1 MTFMTLLQRIE
12 LERGKREP
20 GEITELNLDNSK
32 SVDIEGLT
40 DEYSA
45 LEVLSMMN
53 VGLQNLAGLPCLSSL
68 KNLELSNNLISG
80 GLDALLKCPNIEQLN
95 LSSNKIESMDVLMP
109 LAKLS
114 ELKSLDL
121 GNCPVTATENYR
133 KKAFAMIP
141 SLKYLDGL
149 DENNEEEVFGG
160 DFLNGGLD
168 EEADGVDEA
177 DEEDDEGSDE
187 DDECDDEIGIEALQ
201 QSGELE
207 DDEDDYAPG
216 EDEEAELDDYDDVDD
231 EDEEDVEED
240 NGANLSAAN
249 VSGPRR
255 PGTKRRHEDTQD
267 AKNGGNV
274 EHCGTKHKHT
284 EDPVETHTENGS
296 TVDE

>member
-1 MTFMTLLQRIE
+1 MTYMTLLQRIE

-40 DEYSA
+40 DEYSS

-53 VGLQNLAGLPCLSSL
+53 VGLQSLAGLPSLASL
-68 KNLELSNNLISG
+68 KTLELSNNLISG

-95 LSSNKIESMDVLMP
+95 LSSNKIESMDVLIP

-121 GNCPVTATENYR
+121 GNCPVTTTENYR

-149 DENNEEEVFGG
+149 DENNEEEVFGN

-187 DDECDDEIGIEALQ
+187 EDECDDEIGIEALQ

-231 EDEEDVEED
+231 EDDDEVEED

-255 PGTKRRHEDTQD
+255 PGTKRRHDDIQD
-267 AKNGGNV
+267 GKNGDKA
-274 EHCGTKHKHT
+274 EHCGTKHKHV
-284 EDPVETHTENGS
+284 EDRVETHVENGS
-296 TVDE
+296 TADD

>member
-1 MTFMTLLQRIE
+1 MTYLTLLQRIE

-32 SVDIEGLT
+32 SVDVEGLT
-40 DEYSA
+40 DEYSS
-45 LEVLSMMN
+45 LEVLSMVN
-53 VGLQNLAGLPCLSSL
+53 VGLQNLTGLPSLTSL
-68 KNLELSNNLISG
+68 KTLS
-80 GLDALLKCPNIEQLN
+80 CLN
-95 LSSNKIESMDVLMP
+95 LRV
-109 LAKLS
+109 
-114 ELKSLDL
+114 LDL
-121 GNCPVTATENYR
+121 GNCPVTSTENYR

-149 DENNEEEVFGG
+149 DENNEEEVFGS
-160 DFLNGGLD
+160 DFINGD

-177 DEEDDEGSDE
+177 DEEDDEESEE

-216 EDEEAELDDYDDVDD
+216 EGEEAELDDYEDVDD
-231 EDEEDVEED
+231 EDEDEVEED
-240 NGANLSAAN
+240 SGANLSAAN

-267 AKNGGNV
+267 AKNGDNG

-284 EDPVETHTENGS
+284 EDHVEAHVENGS
-296 TVDE
+296 TANE

>member
-1 MTFMTLLQRIE
+1 MTYMTLVQRIE

-40 DEYSA
+40 DEYSS

-53 VGLQNLAGLPCLSSL
+53 VGLQNLTGLPCLTSL
-68 KNLELSNNLISG
+68 KTLELSNNLISG

-95 LSSNKIESMDVLMP
+95 LNSNKIESMEALVP

-114 ELKSLDL
+114 ELRSLDL
-121 GNCPVTATENYR
+121 GNCPVTTTENYR
-133 KKAFAMIP
+133 KKTFAMIP

-149 DENNEEEVFGG
+149 DENNEEEVFAGE
-160 DFLNGGLD
+160 FVNGGSD
-168 EEADGVDEA
+168 EDGVDEA

-187 DDECDDEIGIEALQ
+187 DDEGEDDEIGIEALQ

-207 DDEDDYAPG
+207 DDEEDYAPG
-216 EDEEAELDDYDDVDD
+216 EDEEDEYDDVDE

-255 PGTKRRHEDTQD
+255 PGCKRRHEDDQE
-267 AKNGGNV
+267 AENGNNG

-284 EDPVETHTENGS
+284 EESAETHVENGS
-296 TVDE
+296 TVDQ

>member
-1 MTFMTLLQRIE
+1 MTYMTLLQRIE

-40 DEYSA
+40 DEYSS

-53 VGLQNLAGLPCLSSL
+53 VGLQSLAGLPCLTSL

-95 LSSNKIESMDVLMP
+95 LSSNKIESMDVLIP

-149 DENNEEEVFGG
+149 DENNEEEVFGN
-160 DFLNGGLD
+160 DFMNGGLD

-187 DDECDDEIGIEALQ
+187 EDECDDEIGIEALQ

-231 EDEEDVEED
+231 EDEDEVEED

-255 PGTKRRHEDTQD
+255 PGTKRRHDDIQD
-267 AKNGGNV
+267 GKNGDNA
-274 EHCGTKHKHT
+274 EHCGTKHKHV
-284 EDPVETHTENGS
+284 EDRVETHVENGS
-296 TVDE
+296 TADD

>member
-1 MTFMTLLQRIE
+1 MTLLQRIE

-40 DEYSA
+40 DEYSS

-53 VGLQNLAGLPCLSSL
+53 VGLQSLAGLPCLAGL
-68 KNLELSNNLISG
+68 KTLELSNNLISG

-95 LSSNKIESMDVLMP
+95 LSSNKIESMDVLIP

-121 GNCPVTATENYR
+121 GNCPVTSTENYR

-149 DENNEEEVFGG
+149 DENNEEEVFGN

-168 EEADGVDEA
+168 EEADGV
-177 DEEDDEGSDE
+177 
-187 DDECDDEIGIEALQ
+187 GIEALQ

-231 EDEEDVEED
+231 EDEDDVEED

-255 PGTKRRHEDTQD
+255 PGTKRRHEDIQD
-267 AKNGGNV
+267 GKNGGNA

-284 EDPVETHTENGS
+284 EDHVETHVENGS
-296 TVDE
+296 TADD